1 MGPILALKLFFTR
14 GLNVTGRS
22 RRSEYVWVTLFHT
35 ALLILIGFVVYKV
48 GSEGAVA
55 EFEDLNMLG
64 KGVISVFS
72 IYWFITLIPW
82 VTLSI
87 RRFHDLGHTGWLVL
101 LFFGLGFIPLLGMLG
116 AIAQFCWL
124 FFRSGHAGTNS
135 YGHDPRH
142 GFRYVFD

>member
-64 KGVISVFS
+64 KAFNSPIS
-72 IYWFITLIPW
+72 
-82 VTLSI
+82 
-87 RRFHDLGHTGWLVL
+87 
-101 LFFGLGFIPLLGMLG
+101 
-116 AIAQFCWL
+116 
-124 FFRSGHAGTNS
+124 
-135 YGHDPRH
+135 
-142 GFRYVFD
+142 